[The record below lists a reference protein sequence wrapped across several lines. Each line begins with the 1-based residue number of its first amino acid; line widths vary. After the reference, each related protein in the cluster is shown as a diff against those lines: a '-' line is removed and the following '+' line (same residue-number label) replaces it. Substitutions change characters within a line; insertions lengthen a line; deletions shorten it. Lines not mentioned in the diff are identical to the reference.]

1 MRVRFVAKS
10 FLLAF
15 VGTGVFFFF
24 LMMAL
29 VPTLALLARTSGN
42 IAQKSVVVDPALLL
56 RSWGLPMAGIMFVIL
71 FALAFHRMRKAEQA
85 AIIAQHHV

>member
-1 MRVRFVAKS
+1 MKFLAKS

-29 VPTLALLARTSGN
+29 VPTLALFARTSGN
-42 IAQKSVVVDPALLL
+42 IAQKSVVVDPAVFL
-56 RSWGLPMAGIMFVIL
+56 RTWGLPMAGAMFVVF
-71 FALAFHRMRKAEQA
+71 FALAFHKIRQADRA
-85 AIIAQHHV
+85 AITQHHV

>member
-1 MRVRFVAKS
+1 VKFIAKS

-15 VGTGVFFFF
+15 MGTGLFFFF

-42 IAQKSVVVDPALLL
+42 IAQKSVVVDPAILL
-56 RSWGLPMAGIMFVIL
+56 RTWGLPMAAVMFVVL
-71 FALAFHRMRKAEQA
+71 FALAFHKMRKAERLVVQ
-85 AIIAQHHV
+85 Q